1 MCPLSRFQC
10 AIPTRR
16 ETPLGWIE
24 AATSWLGTGLGA
36 LLPVADQPE
45 PGQAHQAL
53 ARLLAGT
60 GAAID
65 CLHAGTQPPRVTDA
79 AQASVAVRCVA
90 GDPVAAILA
99 EAADADLIAMPTAG
113 RQGFRDALR
122 GSTTERVIAQAR
134 CPVLALP
141 VG

>member
-1 MCPLSRFQC
+1 M
-10 AIPTRR
+10 
-16 ETPLGWIE
+16 
-24 AATSWLGTGLGA
+24 
-36 LLPVADQPE
+36 
-45 PGQAHQAL
+45 
-53 ARLLAGT
+53 
-60 GAAID
+60 
-65 CLHAGTQPPRVTDA
+65 TDA

-113 RQGFRDALR
+113 RQGFKDALR
-122 GSTTERVIAQAR
+122 GSTTERVIAQAS